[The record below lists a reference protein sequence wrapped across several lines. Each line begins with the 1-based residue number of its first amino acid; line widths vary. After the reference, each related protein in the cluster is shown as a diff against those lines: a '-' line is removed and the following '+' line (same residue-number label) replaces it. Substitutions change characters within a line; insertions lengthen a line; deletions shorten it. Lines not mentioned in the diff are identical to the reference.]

1 MSKTIKLAVLK
12 GDGIGPEV
20 VDATLKVLD
29 SVQDNV
35 KGLEIKYEFADAGY
49 YCIEKY
55 GTNLPKET
63 IEVLKRCDCVL
74 KGPMTTPEEEGA
86 PPSVAVQIRKIFDLY
101 ANIRPAKVYPRTN
114 PIREDVDLVIVR
126 ENTEGLYAGIEFKLP
141 DAAVALRVISKKGSE
156 RIGRVALDL
165 AKARKKHLTIVHK
178 ANILRLTDGLFKN
191 TIYEI
196 AKKEYPEVKVD
207 DAHIDI
213 MTANLIKRPH
223 EYDVIV
229 AENMFGDILSD
240 EAAHV
245 AGGIG
250 LAAAANIGENYAMFE
265 PVHGS
270 APKYAGKNVV
280 NPIAT
285 ILSMKMMFE
294 WLKLYEVA
302 SLIERAVVEV
312 LKEGK
317 TLTYDLGG
325 NAKTYEVAE
334 NIAKKVAELAN
345 LIKL

>member
-1 MSKTIKLAVLK
+1 MERTIRLAVLK

-20 VDATLKVLD
+20 VDATITVLD
-29 SVQDNV
+29 ALQDSVKDI
-35 KGLEIKYEFADAGY
+35 KIKYEFADAGY

-63 IEVLKRCDCVL
+63 IEILKKSDCVL
-74 KGPMTTPEEEGA
+74 KGPMTTPEEEGM
-86 PPSVAVQIRKIFDLY
+86 PPSVAVQIRKLFDLY

-114 PIREDVDLVIVR
+114 PIRDDVDLVIVR

-141 DAAVALRVISKKGSE
+141 DAAVALRVITRKGSE
-156 RIGRVALDL
+156 RIGRIALNL
-165 AKARKKHLTIVHK
+165 ARNRKRHLTIVHK

-191 TIYEI
+191 TIYDI
-196 AKKEYPEVKVD
+196 AKKEYPEVRVD

-213 MTANLIKRPH
+213 MTVNLIKRPH

-250 LAAAANIGENYAMFE
+250 LAAAANIGDNYAMFE

-270 APKYAGKNVV
+270 APKYAGKNVA

-294 WLKLYEVA
+294 WFKMYKLAEI
-302 SLIERAVVEV
+302 IERAVIEV
-312 LKEGK
+312 LNEGK

-325 NAKTYEVAE
+325 NARTFEVAE
-334 NIAKKVAELAN
+334 NIARKVREIAN
-345 LIKL
+345 LIS

>member
-20 VDATLKVLD
+20 VDATLRVLD
-29 SVQDNV
+29 AVQDSV

-49 YCIEKY
+49 YCIAKY
-55 GTNLPKET
+55 GTNLPRET
-63 IEVLKRCDCVL
+63 IEVLKKTDCVL

-86 PPSVAVQIRKIFDLY
+86 PPSVAVQIRKLFDLY

-114 PIREDVDLVIVR
+114 PIREDIDLVIVR
-126 ENTEGLYAGIEFKLP
+126 ENTEGLYAGIELKLP
-141 DAAVALRVISKKGSE
+141 DAAVAMRVITKKGSE
-156 RIGRVALDL
+156 RIGRIALEL
-165 AKARKKHLTIVHK
+165 AKNRKKHLTIVHK

-196 AKKEYPEVKVD
+196 AKKDFPEVQVD

-223 EYDVIV
+223 EYDVVV

-270 APKYAGKNVV
+270 APKYTGKNVV

-294 WLKLYEVA
+294 WFKLNSVA
-302 SLIERAVVEV
+302 NLIDNAVIEV

-325 NAKTYEVAE
+325 SAKTYEVADS
-334 NIAKKVAELAN
+334 IAKKVGELAN

>member
-1 MSKTIKLAVLK
+1 MNRLIRLAVLK

-20 VDATLKVLD
+20 VDATLRVLD
-29 SVQDNV
+29 ALQDSI
-35 KGLEIKYEFADAGY
+35 KGLQIKYEFGDAGY

-63 IEVLKRCDCVL
+63 IEILRKSDCVL

-86 PPSVAVQIRKIFDLY
+86 PPSVAVQIRKLFDLY

-141 DAAVALRVISKKGSE
+141 DSAVALRVITKKGSE
-156 RIGRVALDL
+156 RIGRVALEL
-165 AKARKKHLTIVHK
+165 ARSRKKHLTIVHK

-191 TIYEI
+191 VIYEL
-196 AKKEYPEVKVD
+196 AKREYPEVNVD

-213 MTANLIKRPH
+213 MTVNLIKRPH

-250 LAAAANIGENYAMFE
+250 LAAAANIGDNYAMFE

-294 WLKLYEVA
+294 WFKMDKVA
-302 SLIERAVVEV
+302 NIMEKGVIEV

-325 NAKTYEVAE
+325 NARTYEVADA
-334 NIAKKVAELAN
+334 IAKKVRELAN
-345 LIKL
+345 L